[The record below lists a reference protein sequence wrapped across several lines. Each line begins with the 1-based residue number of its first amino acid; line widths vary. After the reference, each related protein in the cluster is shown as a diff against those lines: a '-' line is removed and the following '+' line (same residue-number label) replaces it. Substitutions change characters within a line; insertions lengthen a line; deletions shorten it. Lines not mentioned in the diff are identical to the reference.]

1 MGCGNLFG
9 TTTNTSNQSTQ
20 SGNANTSNNLW
31 NDPGVQSFFQQ
42 YQNQYSP
49 SNIAGVQ
56 APVNSYETNAA
67 NAQSGLA
74 APATGIA
81 NNGISTA
88 DIQRFMSPYIQSVV
102 DPTER
107 AINQQNQ
114 MALSNIN
121 GSSALKG
128 ALGNNTG
135 QQAAYYAGV
144 EPGQTAEIAN
154 LYNQGFGQASNLAGQ
169 SAQTQLAGVNAATGA
184 NTAAFGQGQGI
195 QQTNLQNQLLPF
207 SLTDQAA
214 TGIQNYGNLA
224 GTNVN
229 TSGTSSGTGTSTT
242 SPGAGTVGLGILGA
256 LASFSA
262 GGSVTP
268 SATANGAGSDDFHG
282 KVMKAFH
289 MIQGMKEHARGG
301 MVHRDMGGDVGLGSW
316 APVVTPATPDG
327 PTSLQKLGGGLAD
340 FSKNLGGAKPADTGL
355 GQSQSALAQMVSG
368 AAAASALRPMRPYGG
383 AVDDDAGDAP
393 SWGSRAWDAL
403 GNFFHVPDSVK
414 AGLEAYPAAAQR
426 IMANPEGTAS
436 GLARGVLNAF
446 PVVGPTAN
454 LMEAA
459 PEVVRGFASLGRPP
473 QASAMASVP
482 DDDGMTPYGP
492 AVYGDREM
500 AFAPPAD
507 TASASPVSI
516 DEQSSITPG
525 RETLPWKVG
534 ASDVP
539 PPVARPTASAAVP
552 ASSGHWYDGISMPF
566 SKGVWA
572 GEQATP
578 RQRFGLALTQ
588 FGAGNPAAG
597 FGKAAMDYSA
607 NAPIVSRLQSEAL
620 KAAHDTS
627 LDYQI
632 QSSNALAAAQRQQE
646 IQRMQGL
653 NTLAK
658 QMNMPLAKVAAM
670 TAKPPTPPPVP
681 GAEWYPDWGGWHVPD
696 PNRPGK
702 FLKYNP

>member
-20 SGNANTSNNLW
+20 SGTANTSNNLW

-49 SNIAGVQ
+49 SNIASVQ
-56 APVNSYETNAA
+56 APVNAYETNAA
-67 NAQSGLA
+67 NAQSGLT
-74 APATGIA
+74 APATSIA
-81 NNGISTA
+81 NQGITPAS
-88 DIQRFMSPYIQSVV
+88 IQAFMSPYIQSVV

-121 GSSALKG
+121 GNSALKG

-135 QQAAYYAGV
+135 QKAAYYAGV

-154 LYNQGFGQASNLAGQ
+154 LYNQGFGQASNLAGT

-184 NTAAFGQGQGI
+184 NTAAFNQGQGI

-224 GTNVN
+224 GTNVA
-229 TSGTSSGTGTSTT
+229 TSGQSTGSGTSSTN
-242 SPGAGTVGLGILGA
+242 PGAGTVGLGILGA
-256 LASFSA
+256 ILGAA
-262 GGSVTP
+262 RGGAIP
-268 SATANGAGSDDFHG
+268 SLHEPAKEQPKTTGDDEFHG

-316 APVVTPATPDG
+316 APVVTPATDG
-327 PTSLQKLGGGLAD
+327 PTSLQKLGGGLTD
-340 FSKNLGGAKPADTGL
+340 FSKGLDATKPADTGL
-355 GQSQSALAQMVSG
+355 GQSQSALSQMLSG
-368 AAAASALRPMRPYGG
+368 AAAASRPMRPYGG
-383 AVDDDAGDAP
+383 AVGLPGSPSGPAVTDDEYDLNPFYSAVGSAWDKLKGFGSRQMQAVQDYDASPAPSMRPYAPMADDVPAILRSRHEDAP
-393 SWGSRAWDAL
+393 
-403 GNFFHVPDSVK
+403 V
-414 AGLEAYPAAAQR
+414 
-426 IMANPEGTAS
+426 
-436 GLARGVLNAF
+436 
-446 PVVGPTAN
+446 
-454 LMEAA
+454 
-459 PEVVRGFASLGRPP
+459 
-473 QASAMASVP
+473 AMASADAGMFSPNVQF
-482 DDDGMTPYGP
+482 DDTEAQSPMSMADSP
-492 AVYGDREM
+492 A
-500 AFAPPAD
+500 APPA
-507 TASASPVSI
+507 
-516 DEQSSITPG
+516 
-525 RETLPWKVG
+525 REALPWKIG

-539 PPVARPTASAAVP
+539 PPAARPTASASAP

-578 RQRFGLALTQ
+578 LQRFGAALTQ
-588 FGAGNPAAG
+588 VGAGNPFAG
-597 FGKAAMDYSA
+597 YGKAMMEYPEG
-607 NAPIVSRLQSEAL
+607 APTVSKLQSEAL

-646 IQRMQGL
+646 LQRIQGL
-653 NTLAK
+653 KAISKRSGTSINDIAK
-658 QMNMPLAKVAAM
+658 M
-670 TAKPPTPPPVP
+670 TAAPPGPPPVP
-681 GAEWYPDWGGWHVPD
+681 GAEWYPAYGGWHVPD